1 MINPFFSRIAILIL
15 ILALPQMKK
24 SNQIHTT
31 MRTRMMPEKKKTIL
45 PTDRAE
51 SLLGGLAHHDCH
63 AKL

>member
-31 MRTRMMPEKKKTIL
+31 MRTRIMLEKKNDL